1 MCHMRECAISSPFR
15 AWLTSAE
22 DTCDLPRP
30 SLEPARET
38 SVNQITWDDFEKVE
52 IRVGRIVQADEFP
65 KARKPAYQLKIDFG
79 ELGVKSSSAQITK
92 HYQREELVGRN
103 VLAVVNFPPRQI
115 ANFFS
120 EVLTLGVV
128 QGEGDI
134 VLIGPDRDVPLGLRI
149 A

>member
-1 MCHMRECAISSPFR
+1 M
-15 AWLTSAE
+15 
-22 DTCDLPRP
+22 
-30 SLEPARET
+30 
-38 SVNQITWDDFEKVE
+38 NQITWDDFEKVE

-65 KARKPAYQLKIDFG
+65 KARTAAYQLKIDFG

-92 HYQREELVGRN
+92 HYQREELVGRH

>member
-1 MCHMRECAISSPFR
+1 M
-15 AWLTSAE
+15 
-22 DTCDLPRP
+22 
-30 SLEPARET
+30 
-38 SVNQITWDDFEKVE
+38 NQITWDDFEKVD

-92 HYQREELVGRN
+92 HYQREELVGRH

>member
-1 MCHMRECAISSPFR
+1 M
-15 AWLTSAE
+15 
-22 DTCDLPRP
+22 
-30 SLEPARET
+30 
-38 SVNQITWDDFEKVE
+38 NQITWDDFEKVE
-52 IRVGRIVQADEFP
+52 IRVGRIVQADDFP